1 MKNYDGI
8 IIGFGKAGK
17 TLAGDLANQGKK
29 IALIEKSAQMYGGTC
44 INVACIPSKSLV
56 KSAKLSKDMQLIKF
70 EEKEKRYKSAIE
82 EKHVLTSM
90 LREKNYNKLN
100 NNENVTI
107 YNGKGSFISHNQ
119 VKVEMEDE
127 TLILQGDKIFINT
140 GSRSL
145 IPEISG
151 IGASKKVYTSETLL
165 ELRQLPERLAIIGGG
180 PIGLEFASIYANFGS
195 KVTVFVNRGQV
206 LSREDKDI
214 SYEVEKVLM
223 EKGIDFKMNAKVESI
238 LDVENEA
245 IISYVDNNSDTE
257 YQYKADGVLIAT
269 GRKPNIKD
277 LNLRAAGVELGPD
290 GGIKVDEYLKTSNK
304 NIWAM
309 GDVNGG
315 PQFTYISL
323 DDYRIVKSQLT
334 KEEDKLS
341 IKNRINVPSTLFID
355 PAYSRVGLNEKE
367 ARDLGYE
374 IKIVKL
380 PASAIPKAQVLQSPE
395 GILKAIIDL
404 KTNKILGA
412 MLFCEESYEVINV
425 IKLAMD
431 AGLPYTFLRDQIYTH
446 PTMTESLNDLFNV

>member
-1 MKNYDGI
+1 
-8 IIGFGKAGK
+8 
-17 TLAGDLANQGKK
+17 
-29 IALIEKSAQMYGGTC
+29 
-44 INVACIPSKSLV
+44 
-56 KSAKLSKDMQLIKF
+56 
-70 EEKEKRYKSAIE
+70 
-82 EKHVLTSM
+82 
-90 LREKNYNKLN
+90 
-100 NNENVTI
+100 
-107 YNGKGSFISHNQ
+107 
-119 VKVEMEDE
+119 
-127 TLILQGDKIFINT
+127 
-140 GSRSL
+140 
-145 IPEISG
+145 
-151 IGASKKVYTSETLL
+151 
-165 ELRQLPERLAIIGGG
+165 
-180 PIGLEFASIYANFGS
+180 
-195 KVTVFVNRGQV
+195 
-206 LSREDKDI
+206 
-214 SYEVEKVLM
+214 
-223 EKGIDFKMNAKVESI
+223 
-238 LDVENEA
+238 
-245 IISYVDNNSDTE
+245 
-257 YQYKADGVLIAT
+257 
-269 GRKPNIKD
+269 
-277 LNLRAAGVELGPD
+277 
-290 GGIKVDEYLKTSNK
+290 
-304 NIWAM
+304 M

-374 IKIVKL
+374 IKIAKL